1 MRERERQS
9 WGEGEAQARRERL
22 EKFTEVVVINLA
34 IDHH

>member
-1 MRERERQS
+1 MRERETKL
-9 WGEGEAQARRERL
+9 GEGEAQARRERL